1 MIFYLWWLFS
11 IENNGKDFMKD
22 SYQRDISYMRI
33 SLTDRCNYACSYCRP
48 EIAEHLNHSDIL
60 SYEDLLKIC
69 SCAIQ
74 LGIVNFKITGGEPTI
89 RKDYIQFIRRLKN
102 LSGTRQVTLTTN
114 GSLLSE
120 PALDELKRI
129 GIDGINFSIDSLN
142 KAEYQKVCK
151 KDCLDSVLHN
161 LEYAYHIGIKVKINC
176 VVDDTFPI
184 ERMTSFLNYIQD
196 KDIAIRF
203 IELMPLR
210 LSQRSDKIQKLENRL
225 LSEYEAIPYEKKL
238 GNGPAHYYKITGYK
252 GYVGFIEAL
261 HSKFCSNCN
270 RIRLSSIGYLKLCL
284 FYPDGIH
291 LKPYLNNEKELLE
304 TMKQALLKKPKEHHF
319 EDEDSLTIMNQI
331 GG

>member
-1 MIFYLWWLFS
+1 
-11 IENNGKDFMKD
+11 MKD

-48 EIAEHLNHSDIL
+48 EISEHLNHSDIL

-69 SCAIQ
+69 RCAIQ
-74 LGIVNFKITGGEPTI
+74 LGIANFKVTGGEPTI
-89 RKDYIQFIRRLKN
+89 RKDYIQFIQRLKN
-102 LSGTRQVTLTTN
+102 LSGVKQVTLTTN

-120 PALDELKRI
+120 ADLDELKKI

-142 KAEYQKVCK
+142 KNEYKNICK
-151 KDCLDSVLHN
+151 KDSLDQVLRN
-161 LEYAYHIGIKVKINC
+161 LEYAYQIGIQVKINC
-176 VVDDTFPI
+176 VIDASFPMD
-184 ERMTSFLNYIQD
+184 RMTSFLDYIQD

-210 LSQRSDKIQKLENRL
+210 LSQRSDTIQNLENTL
-225 LSEYEAIPYEKKL
+225 ITKYGAVPYSQKL
-238 GNGPAHYYKITGYK
+238 GNGPAHYYKIIGYK

-261 HSKFCSNCN
+261 HSKFCSDCN
-270 RIRLSSIGYLKLCL
+270 RVRLSSIGYLKLCL
-284 FYPDGIH
+284 FHPDGID
-291 LKPYLNNEKELLE
+291 LKPYLNDEKELLE
-304 TMKQALLKKPKEHHF
+304 KMIQALLKKPKEHHF